1 MQKNKDSG
9 SAITPIAIAALFT
22 WTLFYAFEVFIPYVN
37 ETKEFDN
44 RCDRLGGFVANFQN
58 KEKVCIK
65 KDIILIE
72 VK

>member
-1 MQKNKDSG
+1 MQKNKESG
-9 SAITPIAIAALFT
+9 SAITPVAVATLFT
-22 WTLFYAFEVFIPYVN
+22 WTLFYIFEVFIPYVDVAN
-37 ETKEFDN
+37 EFEHE
-44 RCDRLGGFVANFQN
+44 CDRLGGFVANFQN